1 MVCNTMKEDTKHLI
15 GELEDQEVTERES
28 TALPS
33 CISVEML

>member
-1 MVCNTMKEDTKHLI
+1 MRCDTMKEDAKHLI

-33 CISVEML
+33 CVSVEML

>member
-1 MVCNTMKEDTKHLI
+1 MNDDSKHLI
-15 GELEDQEVTERES
+15 GELEDSQVTERES